1 LAQLSDI
8 FKQVDPNKSMLRR
21 KRLVA
26 ERRRRRECRVWKRIC
41 MTV

>member
-1 LAQLSDI
+1 
-8 FKQVDPNKSMLRR
+8 MLRR
-21 KRLVA
+21 KRRVA